1 MTVTT
6 PPPTIRRRLFAASV
20 LILLLVT
27 ACSADS
33 DTSDS
38 TVESVEADAPDA
50 RGDDAEV
57 AVGEA
62 APQDEVAQA
71 EGEDGSGDVATDD
84 AEQAADALPT
94 EVTAATGERV
104 IKEGTITIEVAPGDY
119 DAAFGQL
126 VARAQTLGGHV
137 SGTSSSITEDAEGN
151 PLVSGQITLRVPVR
165 TFEDLLTTVGDAG
178 EIVDRNVASQDVTAE
193 YTDLES
199 RRRNLQAQE
208 GFYLGLL
215 DQAATV
221 ADAIAVQQQL
231 DDIQGQ
237 IEQITGR
244 LNLLTDRTSFS
255 TLTIRIR
262 ERGVDAL
269 AAATEAPARSLAP
282 YIDDAVDTFITTV
295 GALIVF
301 TTFVAPFAAIG
312 LLGYLVW
319 RLVRRRRGDRARDGR
334 APSTADPART
344 PVAVGTGPGRPTGD
358 ATTRDPD
365 DSTDVG

>member
-6 PPPTIRRRLFAASV
+6 STLTIRMRLFAASV

-33 DTSDS
+33 ADSDS
-38 TVESVEADAPDA
+38 SAESVAADAPDPMN
-50 RGDDAEV
+50 DDAVV

-62 APQDEVAQA
+62 ATPDEVAQA
-71 EGEDGSGDVATDD
+71 EDEGAADGSTDD
-84 AEQAADALPT
+84 TEQSTDALST

-104 IKEGTITIEVAPGDY
+104 IKEGTVTIEVAPGDY

-137 SGTSSSITEDAEGN
+137 SGTSSSVSEDADGN

-208 GFYLGLL
+208 AFYLGLL

-262 ERGVDAL
+262 ERGVEAL
-269 AAATEAPARSLAP
+269 AAETQARRSLAP

-295 GALIVF
+295 GAIIVF
-301 TTFVAPFAAIG
+301 TTFVAPFLVMG

-319 RLVRRRRGDRARDGR
+319 HLARRGRKHPTANDGDRR
-334 APSTADPART
+334 ASTKGPDRT
-344 PVAVGTGPGRPTGD
+344 PVAVGKRRGRPESK
-358 ATTRDPD
+358 ATTLESD
-365 DSTDVG
+365 DSTDLG